1 VILGANFDYIDITEL
16 SDHERSMIDN
26 DKDILDK
33 GGYSNAIKGSKYDS
47 DLNFDKNISGKYV
60 RLKTGMYKGY
70 IGRVS
75 VCPEGTTP
83 CNVKVAIN
91 LCLFVNIPIFFC
103 IEKTF
108 LMSIHLRNFQ
118 VLDLDGERTGRH
130 TNAIPRNCDL
140 GNLNFS
146 MISVFMYIYQYL

>member
-1 VILGANFDYIDITEL
+1 MISIIVITLILIINLIVISMILGANFDYVDITEL

-33 GGYSNAIKGSKYDS
+33 GGYSNGIKGSKDDS
-47 DLNFDKNISGKYV
+47 DLDVDKNISGKYV

-91 LCLFVNIPIFFC
+91 SCLFVYMPNFFC
-103 IEKTF
+103 IERS
-108 LMSIHLRNFQ
+108 LHLF
-118 VLDLDGERTGRH
+118 VH
-130 TNAIPRNCDL
+130 TRIFVPLYTYKYWR
-140 GNLNFS
+140 
-146 MISVFMYIYQYL
+146 